1 MEAAYEKESCQHD
14 SDCDC
19 HWAGGMLLVPSSGS
33 CGSSKVGLDG
43 QPTNTMPKL
52 LAIAVPVGVSVV
64 GSVMHLTIRE
74 GKNTKGFVLAVVG
87 IAILILSLL
96 FNR

>member
-1 MEAAYEKESCQHD
+1 MRRKIVSMILIVIAIGLGVCS
-14 SDCDC
+14 
-19 HWAGGMLLVPSSGS
+19 WFLLPEVVTVQ
-33 CGSSKVGLDG
+33 VGLDG

-52 LAIAVPVGVSVV
+52 LAIIVPVGVSVV

-74 GKNTKGFVLAVVG
+74 KKNTKGFVLALVG

>member
-1 MEAAYEKESCQHD
+1 MRRKIVSMILIVIAIGLGVCS
-14 SDCDC
+14 
-19 HWAGGMLLVPSSGS
+19 WFLLPAVVTAQ
-33 CGSSKVGLDG
+33 VGLDG

-52 LAIAVPVGVSVV
+52 LALAVPVGVAVV
-64 GSVMHLTIRE
+64 GWGMHLPSR
-74 GKNTKGFVLAVVG
+74 GGSNTKGFVLALVG

>member
-1 MEAAYEKESCQHD
+1 MRKIIVSMILIVIAIGLGVCS
-14 SDCDC
+14 
-19 HWAGGMLLVPSSGS
+19 WFLLPEVVTVQ
-33 CGSSKVGLDG
+33 VGLDG
-43 QPTNTMPKL
+43 RPTNTMPKL

-64 GSVMHLTIRE
+64 GSVMYLTIRE
-74 GKNTKGFVLAVVG
+74 KKNTKGFVLAIVG